1 MPAATWTRLMVA
13 TGKATLDEI
22 LIARGDA
29 VEMAGHCVSMTAEV
43 VQGQLT
49 DANPANDP
57 FVIDTR
63 KPEDYGYNARGMQY
77 GMMGW
82 NKDDTLI
89 AP

>member
-1 MPAATWTRLMVA
+1 
-13 TGKATLDEI
+13 
-22 LIARGDA
+22 
-29 VEMAGHCVSMTAEV
+29 MTAEA